1 MVLSGS
7 KIFSEFDQDSIKSYN
22 EKSKEENFLEVG
34 IKYPEELHELHK
46 DLPLLLEIPKIETL
60 EKLAANLHDKN
71 KYVIHMINLIQAL
84 NYGLVLKKFQRVIKF
99 NQKAWLKSYIEM
111 SAELKEKAKVFFFV
125 KKNWSVIQ
133 FLQKPWKMWEKVD
146 TSNL

>member
-7 KIFSEFDQDSIKSYN
+7 KIFSEFDEDSIKSYN

-71 KYVIHMINLIQAL
+71 KCVIHMRNLIQAL

-99 NQKAWLKSYIEM
+99 NQKTWLKSYIEM
-111 SAELKEKAKVFFFV
+111 SAELKEKAEVFFFR
-125 KKNWSVIQ
+125 
-133 FLQKPWKMWEKVD
+133 
-146 TSNL
+146 

>member
-111 SAELKEKAKVFFFV
+111 SAELKEKAKVFFFSL
-125 KKNWSVIQ
+125 KKIDQ
-133 FLQKPWKMWEKVD
+133 
-146 TSNL
+146 

>member
-46 DLPLLLEIPKIETL
+46 DLPLSLEIPKIETL

-111 SAELKEKAKVFFFV
+111 SAELKEKAKVFFFR
-125 KKNWSVIQ
+125 
-133 FLQKPWKMWEKVD
+133 
-146 TSNL
+146 

>member
-111 SAELKEKAKVFFFV
+111 SAELKEKAKVFFFR
-125 KKNWSVIQ
+125 
-133 FLQKPWKMWEKVD
+133 
-146 TSNL
+146 

>member
-46 DLPLLLEIPKIETL
+46 DLPLSLEIPKIETL

-125 KKNWSVIQ
+125 KKN
-133 FLQKPWKMWEKVD
+133 
-146 TSNL
+146 

>member
-46 DLPLLLEIPKIETL
+46 DLPLSLEIPKIETL

-125 KKNWSVIQ
+125 KKIDQ
-133 FLQKPWKMWEKVD
+133 
-146 TSNL
+146 

>member
-111 SAELKEKAKVFFFV
+111 SAELKEKAKVFLFC
-125 KKNWSVIQ
+125 
-133 FLQKPWKMWEKVD
+133 
-146 TSNL
+146 